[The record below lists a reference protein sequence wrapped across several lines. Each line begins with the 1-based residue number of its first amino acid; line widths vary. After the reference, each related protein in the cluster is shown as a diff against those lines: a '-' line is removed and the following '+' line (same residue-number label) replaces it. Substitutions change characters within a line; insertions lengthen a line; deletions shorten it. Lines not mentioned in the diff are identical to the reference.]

1 MSLSQLFFTILSFM
15 IICAVL
21 FFILLLQMFKMRK
34 SLRKNMLIF
43 KQALNQFKNEH
54 RISDSKSI
62 NFITAAN
69 YQPAKS
75 LQKIIGLNM
84 IPTFILLGTF
94 FLEVPFYISIALLII
109 FIGATLLLP
118 VYYLYLKKHDTEF
131 FLKNKLSS
139 SNDEKNKLILQF
151 DQKIA
156 GLNRKIT
163 FNSLQAFEL
172 LNIVMI
178 CGTLL
183 QIIRAQF
190 TLSF

>member
-1 MSLSQLFFTILSFM
+1 
-15 IICAVL
+15 
-21 FFILLLQMFKMRK
+21 MFKMRK

-109 FIGATLLLP
+109 FIGAALLLP

>member
-1 MSLSQLFFTILSFM
+1 
-15 IICAVL
+15 
-21 FFILLLQMFKMRK
+21 
-34 SLRKNMLIF
+34 
-43 KQALNQFKNEH
+43 
-54 RISDSKSI
+54 
-62 NFITAAN
+62 
-69 YQPAKS
+69 
-75 LQKIIGLNM
+75 
-84 IPTFILLGTF
+84 
-94 FLEVPFYISIALLII
+94 
-109 FIGATLLLP
+109 
-118 VYYLYLKKHDTEF
+118 F

>member
-1 MSLSQLFFTILSFM
+1 
-15 IICAVL
+15 
-21 FFILLLQMFKMRK
+21 MFKMRK